1 MLTFSHYVFKV
12 SNMQSDKYALIS
24 DGIKEFAI
32 CILSKNFDVMKKASR
47 VWKCLVKVRRKCLDF
62 SL

>member
-32 CILSKNFDVMKKASR
+32 CIFSKNFDVMKR
-47 VWKCLVKVRRKCLDF
+47 LQECRNFCIRHLEVF
-62 SL
+62 